1 MATEEKKGEKRKN
14 ITDIL
19 FEETF
24 NGIKSDI
31 RLTLKILVFFTLLAV
46 LSKFILKVNIPIF
59 AFIILFI
66 WILIYSLHNHL
77 IRYQK
82 SREGLCVFHF
92 RNNFLDLI
100 LLTIIIHYL
109 GGVEWIGGIF
119 YLFCFAWATNS
130 LSKKRVMVL
139 YFSAISFYS
148 ILAILEYFQIIPHIF
163 MFGPSPDYFQKPA
176 YIIIQ
181 IFSLAAVLFFI
192 IENYG
197 TFSATLKKK
206 QEGLI
211 NAQEEVD
218 EAKKVLE
225 IKVKAR
231 TRELQ
236 DLTEEQEDIIRERSK
251 ETQERVEELEKFQKL
266 SVGRELKMIEL
277 KEEIKALKNQP
288 GILGDKNKKS

>member
-1 MATEEKKGEKRKN
+1 MAIEEKNGGKRTN
-14 ITDIL
+14 IVDIL
-19 FEETF
+19 FKETF
-24 NGIKSDI
+24 NSIKSDI
-31 RLTLKILVFFTLLAV
+31 RSTLTILIFFILLA
-46 LSKFILKVNIPIF
+46 LMSKFILSVNIPF
-59 AFIILFI
+59 FVFIILFI
-66 WILIYSLHNHL
+66 WILLYFFYNYL
-77 IRYQK
+77 IKYLK
-82 SREGLCVFHF
+82 NREGLYTFHF
-92 RNNFLDLI
+92 RNNFFDLI
-100 LLTIIIHYL
+100 LLTVIIHYL

-119 YLFCFAWATNS
+119 YLFCFAWTSNS
-130 LSKKRVMVL
+130 LSKKRVMIL

-148 ILAILEYFQIIPHIF
+148 ILAALEYFQIIPHRF

-197 TFSATLKKK
+197 TFSSILRKK
-206 QEGLI
+206 QEGMI
-211 NAQEEVD
+211 KAQEEVE

-236 DLTEEQEDIIRERSK
+236 DLTEKQEDIIEERSRETRERM
-251 ETQERVEELEKFQKL
+251 EELEKFQKL

-277 KEEIKALKNQP
+277 KEEIKALKNQL
-288 GILGDKNKKS
+288 GILDNKKH